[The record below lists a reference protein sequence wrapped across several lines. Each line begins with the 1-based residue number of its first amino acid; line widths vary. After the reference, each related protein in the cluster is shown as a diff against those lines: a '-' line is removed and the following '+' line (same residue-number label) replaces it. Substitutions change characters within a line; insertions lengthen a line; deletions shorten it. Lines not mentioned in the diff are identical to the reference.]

1 MSSAP
6 PLKYTLLLSSP
17 FLYPTYT
24 PDITRVIVIKH
35 TIMHISAI
43 SIPIHSQAR
52 PANSVYTL
60 VDEAIPHIF
69 LKSISC
75 RISGLATLWLLIYI
89 LIKPI
94 AMKINA
100 DISDHTILIS
110 VDMAYTLGSLAIP

>member
-1 MSSAP
+1 M
-6 PLKYTLLLSSP
+6 
-17 FLYPTYT
+17 
-24 PDITRVIVIKH
+24 
-35 TIMHISAI
+35 
-43 SIPIHSQAR
+43 
-52 PANSVYTL
+52 
-60 VDEAIPHIF
+60 DEAIPHIF

-110 VDMAYTLGSLAIP
+110 VDNTRYERKSEIGDSYGI